1 MKRSWILV
9 AAIALGVGLTVR
21 LSLDSS
27 TTEQPVEVNSLL
39 ETGSQKVDLYNTDD
53 SRTRIV
59 YFGYTHCPDVCPTSL
74 AVLSSALKE
83 LPEDKLNKVW
93 PIFISLDPERDTAD
107 KAQQYAQYFH
117 KNFTGFSGTE
127 QQIKE
132 LASSYGVLYTKT
144 ELKDSALEYAVDHSS
159 YFYFLKPDG
168 SLIEKV
174 AHTLNPAM
182 LIDAIDRLPQS

>member
-9 AAIALGVGLTVR
+9 ATIALGIGLTVR

-27 TTEQPVEVNSLL
+27 TTEQSAEVNSVL
-39 ETGSQKVDLYNTDD
+39 ETGTQKVDLYNTDD
-53 SRTRIV
+53 KRTRIV

-83 LPEDKLNKVW
+83 LPEDQLNKVW
-93 PIFISLDPERDTAD
+93 PVFISLDPERDTAD

-127 QQIKE
+127 QQIKD
-132 LASSYGVLYTKT
+132 LATNYGVLYTKT

-168 SLIEKV
+168 SLIEKI

>member
-39 ETGSQKVDLYNTDD
+39 ETGSKKVDLYNTDD
-53 SRTRIV
+53 NRTRIV

-83 LPEDKLNKVW
+83 LPEDKLNTVW
-93 PIFISLDPERDTAD
+93 PVFISLDPERDTAD

-132 LASSYGVLYTKT
+132 LATSYGVLYTKT
-144 ELKDSALEYAVDHSS
+144 KLKDSALEYAVDHSS